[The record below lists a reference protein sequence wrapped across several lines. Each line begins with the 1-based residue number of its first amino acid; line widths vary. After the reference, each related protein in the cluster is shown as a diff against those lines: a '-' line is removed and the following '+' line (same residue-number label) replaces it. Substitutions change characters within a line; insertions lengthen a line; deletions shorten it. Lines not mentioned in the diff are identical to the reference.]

1 MMILFKNNRPQKGYF
16 LLDFLR
22 KDYQSSSLLVKYRI
36 KRKKILTEMKF
47 SKRFA
52 KCFISQV
59 FYHEGQFLSC
69 VFPEG
74 KKKRVKI
81 YLTDTFS
88 VCY

>member
-1 MMILFKNNRPQKGYF
+1 MMILFKNNFPQKGYF

-52 KCFISQV
+52 KFFISQAC
-59 FYHEGQFLSC
+59 YHEGQFLSC
-69 VFPEG
+69 VFQEG

-81 YLTDTFS
+81 YLTDLFS